1 MTMETRPHI
10 LVYFEELEQRYGE
23 HFTFD
28 ALKTT
33 ELCRLERLANHAV
46 EIDPHVCET
55 DRQNLRALLALIRK
69 QIEYRSVYSAVPFD
83 DRLLG

>member
-1 MTMETRPHI
+1 METRPQI
-10 LVYFEELEQRYGE
+10 LVYFEELEQRYGQ

-33 ELCRLERLANHAV
+33 ELCRLERLANHAIEV
-46 EIDPHVCET
+46 DMSVSET

-69 QIEYRSVYSAVPFD
+69 QIEYRSVFSTVPLD
-83 DRLLG
+83 ERQLG

>member
-1 MTMETRPHI
+1 MESRPQI
-10 LVYFEELEQRYGE
+10 LVYFEELEQRYGQ

-33 ELCRLERLANHAV
+33 ELCRLERLANHAIEV
-46 EIDPHVCET
+46 DVSVSET

-69 QIEYRSVYSAVPFD
+69 QIEYRSVFSTVPLN
-83 DRLLG
+83 DRRIG